1 MKNLN
6 PKYSILTLIFGML
19 LSVQNLFANKEL
31 PAPKGSE
38 GFDNK
43 WTVGGPIDDYLPLLF
58 IAALLLGVWALN
70 KYKTLDQ
77 VKS

>member
-1 MKNLN
+1 MKKIIATTATFLIVMSSVTAGP
-6 PKYSILTLIFGML
+6 PKPDDPTTPVG
-19 LSVQNLFANKEL
+19 
-31 PAPKGSE
+31 
-38 GFDNK
+38 
-43 WTVGGPIDDYLPLLF
+43 GGPIDDYLPLLF